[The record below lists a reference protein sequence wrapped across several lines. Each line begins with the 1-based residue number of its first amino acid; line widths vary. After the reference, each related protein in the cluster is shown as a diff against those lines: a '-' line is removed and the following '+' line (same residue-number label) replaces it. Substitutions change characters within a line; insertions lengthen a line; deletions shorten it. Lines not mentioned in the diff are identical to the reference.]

1 MIKNKVLYQLINH
14 IENDVHSR
22 KNYYLRKTKDKSG
35 YPTSDIDHIDN

>member
-22 KNYYLRKTKDKSG
+22 KIIIFAKRKINQG
-35 YPTSDIDHIDN
+35 I